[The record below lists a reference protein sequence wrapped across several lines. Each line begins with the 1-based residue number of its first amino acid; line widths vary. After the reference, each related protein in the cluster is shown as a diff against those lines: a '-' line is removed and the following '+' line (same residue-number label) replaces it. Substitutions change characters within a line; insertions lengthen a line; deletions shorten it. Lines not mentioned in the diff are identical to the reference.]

1 MRHREPKQTKQKD
14 IKTPVVESVDIKN
27 GNLFILTR
35 EQLLDVVKRTIN
47 ESKKLNELA
56 IETEKS
62 FLDKT
67 DELGRTMQHDMGL
80 ANIIKKYNDLYAFE
94 APLPDPSYAFGACL
108 DMSKKITVVCKHND
122 SAVEYQLDFKQD
134 GTKRLCVKDS
144 DYEIPDGY
152 YLCIGFYVENLKSAQ
167 RVKFENLM
175 AVAKKLNGIG
185 E

>member
-1 MRHREPKQTKQKD
+1 MRHRDPKQTTQDDVQK
-14 IKTPVVESVDIKN
+14 PVVESVDTEN
-27 GNLFILTR
+27 GNLFILTK

-67 DELGRTMQHDMGL
+67 DELGRTMQHDSGL

-94 APLPDPSYAFGACL
+94 APLPDPNYTFGACL
-108 DMSKKITVVCKHND
+108 DMSKKINVVCKHGG
-122 SAVEYQLDFKQD
+122 SIGEYQLDFKQD
-134 GTKRLCVKDS
+134 GTKRLSVKDS
-144 DYEIPDGY
+144 NYEIPDGY
-152 YLCIGFYVENLKSAQ
+152 YLYIGFYVENLKSAQ

-175 AVAKKLNGIG
+175 DVAKKLNGIG